1 MSGVELTVERVRKTF
16 EDGRVV
22 ALDELSLEAAAGEFV
37 AVTGP
42 SGCGKSTLLNLVGA
56 LDRPDSGEIW
66 VGSERVDVLRDPA
79 EYRAET
85 VGFVFQFH
93 NLVPVLSAAENVQV
107 PMIGRGRGRAER
119 ERRAHELLDEVGLAH
134 RARSRPPTLS
144 GGERQRVAL
153 ARALAND
160 PRLLLADEPTG
171 ALDSEAA
178 AQVLALVRRL
188 QAEHGTTVLLVTN
201 DDAAAAAADRRLRMR
216 DGRLLVAQRGDR
228 RETDGAPDRIG
239 GAEQADAA
247 GEGESPGEDAGG
259 ELGLDELGD
268 RSPAREELGRGEP

>member
-1 MSGVELTVERVRKTF
+1 VSGVELSVERVRKTF

-22 ALDELSLEAAAGEFV
+22 ALDGVSLCADAGEFV

-56 LDRPDSGEIW
+56 LDRPDSGAIL
-66 VGSERVDVLRDPA
+66 VGGERVDELRDPA
-79 EYRAET
+79 EYRAAT

-107 PMIGRGRGRAER
+107 PMLGRGRSRAER
-119 ERRAHELLDEVGLAH
+119 ERRARELLAEVGLTH
-134 RARSRPPTLS
+134 RAASRPPTLS

-153 ARALAND
+153 ARALANE

-171 ALDSEAA
+171 ALDSETA

-188 QAEHGTTVLLVTN
+188 QGERGMTFLLVTN
-201 DDAAAAAADRRLRMR
+201 DDATAAAADRRVRMR
-216 DGRLLVAQRGDR
+216 DGRIAMGSPRPAAARRRSRG
-228 RETDGAPDRIG
+228 A
-239 GAEQADAA
+239 
-247 GEGESPGEDAGG
+247 S
-259 ELGLDELGD
+259 
-268 RSPAREELGRGEP
+268 

>member
-16 EDGRVV
+16 EGGRVV
-22 ALDELSLEAAAGEFV
+22 ALDGVSLRADAGEFV

-56 LDRPDSGEIW
+56 LDRPDSGAIW
-66 VGSERVDVLRDPA
+66 VGGERVDELRDPA
-79 EYRAET
+79 EYRGGT

-107 PMIGRGRGRAER
+107 PMIGRGRSRGER
-119 ERRAHELLDEVGLAH
+119 ERRARELLAEVGLAH
-134 RARSRPPTLS
+134 RAASRPPTLS

-153 ARALAND
+153 ARALANE

-171 ALDSEAA
+171 ALDSDTA

-188 QAEHGTTVLLVTN
+188 QSERGMTVLLVTN
-201 DDAAAAAADRRLRMR
+201 DEAAAAAADRRVRMR
-216 DGRLLVAQRGDR
+216 DGRLAGYAGFATTSR
-228 RETDGAPDRIG
+228 R
-239 GAEQADAA
+239 
-247 GEGESPGEDAGG
+247 
-259 ELGLDELGD
+259 
-268 RSPAREELGRGEP
+268 PAS

>member
-22 ALDELSLEAAAGEFV
+22 ALDEVSLRAEAGEFV

-56 LDRPDSGEIW
+56 LDRPDSGAIH
-66 VGSERVDVLRDPA
+66 VGGERVDELRDPA
-79 EYRAET
+79 EYRAGT

-107 PMIGRGRGRAER
+107 PMLGRGRSRAER
-119 ERRAHELLDEVGLAH
+119 ERRARELLDEVGLAH
-134 RARSRPPTLS
+134 RAASRPPTLS

-153 ARALAND
+153 ARALANE

-171 ALDSEAA
+171 ALDSDTA

-188 QAEHGTTVLLVTN
+188 QGERGMTVLLVTN
-201 DDAAAAAADRRLRMR
+201 DDAAAAAADRRNRMR
-216 DGRLLVAQRGDR
+216 DGR
-228 RETDGAPDRIG
+228 I
-239 GAEQADAA
+239 A
-247 GEGESPGEDAGG
+247 GYSGFATTS
-259 ELGLDELGD
+259 
-268 RSPAREELGRGEP
+268 RSPAS

>member
-1 MSGVELTVERVRKTF
+1 MSGVDVALERVRKTF

-22 ALDELSLEAAAGEFV
+22 ALDEVSLRAEAGEFV

-56 LDRPDSGEIW
+56 LDRPDLGQIL
-66 VGSERVDVLRDPA
+66 VGGERVDELRDPA
-79 EYRAET
+79 EYRAAT

-107 PMIGRGRGRAER
+107 PMLGRGRSRSER
-119 ERRAHELLDEVGLAH
+119 VERAHELLAEVGLAH
-134 RARSRPPTLS
+134 RAASRPPTLS

-171 ALDSEAA
+171 ALDSETA
-178 AQVLALVRRL
+178 AQVLALVRRV
-188 QAEHGTTVLLVTN
+188 QAERGTTVLLVTN
-201 DDAAAAAADRRLRMR
+201 DEAAAATADRRLRLR
-216 DGRLLVAQRGDR
+216 DGRLLRPAAAA
-228 RETDGAPDRIG
+228 APH
-239 GAEQADAA
+239 
-247 GEGESPGEDAGG
+247 S
-259 ELGLDELGD
+259 
-268 RSPAREELGRGEP
+268 

>member
-1 MSGVELTVERVRKTF
+1 VRGGRRREGRQRQDVLVRRGLAGAEEGAADLAGALTRPAADVRGDRDRAPRNEAARLHGHGQVSGVELTVERVRKTF

-66 VGSERVDVLRDPA
+66 VGRERVDVLRDPA

-107 PMIGRGRGRAER
+107 PMIGRGRRRAE
-119 ERRAHELLDEVGLAH
+119 
-134 RARSRPPTLS
+134 
-144 GGERQRVAL
+144 
-153 ARALAND
+153 
-160 PRLLLADEPTG
+160 
-171 ALDSEAA
+171 
-178 AQVLALVRRL
+178 
-188 QAEHGTTVLLVTN
+188 
-201 DDAAAAAADRRLRMR
+201 
-216 DGRLLVAQRGDR
+216 
-228 RETDGAPDRIG
+228 
-239 GAEQADAA
+239 
-247 GEGESPGEDAGG
+247 
-259 ELGLDELGD
+259 
-268 RSPAREELGRGEP
+268 